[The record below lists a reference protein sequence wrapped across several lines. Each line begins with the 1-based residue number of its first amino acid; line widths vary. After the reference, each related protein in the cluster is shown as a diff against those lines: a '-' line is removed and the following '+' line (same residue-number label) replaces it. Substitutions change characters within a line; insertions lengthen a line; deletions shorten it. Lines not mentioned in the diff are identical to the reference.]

1 MYETLSPE
9 YAQTQSKWR
18 KVFKWTQVHMEN
30 GNFSE
35 CTWLGVCLASY
46 QFLANT
52 VNDCCI
58 SLHFG
63 CFPASSAHSILPV
76 LPNPLRCNFSANYC
90 MMPFKDRKHTLRVCA
105 VLVQSCLPFPMLI
118 CCSDQIGSR
127 VVCVCGFYI
136 CSDKNRDNRRA
147 REAPWRWTRR
157 AARKTS
163 QSGGRQGAKKCR
175 TVDKYRWGKGMKAVG
190 FLCLYVIGLAV
201 AVKYVCIFQC
211 FDILVWLCSP

>member
-1 MYETLSPE
+1 
-9 YAQTQSKWR
+9 
-18 KVFKWTQVHMEN
+18 MEN

-127 VVCVCGFYI
+127 VVCVCVVFTFAAI
-136 CSDKNRDNRRA
+136 KTEIIEELEKHRDAELAEQREKRHKAEADK
-147 REAPWRWTRR
+147 
-157 AARKTS
+157 ARKS
-163 QSGGRQGAKKCR
+163 AEQS
-175 TVDKYRWGKGMKAVG
+175 TNTDE
-190 FLCLYVIGLAV
+190 
-201 AVKYVCIFQC
+201 VKV
-211 FDILVWLCSP
+211 